1 MLPVVDIFA
10 GPGGL
15 GEGFA
20 QAGFKV
26 LISAEMDQVA
36 CSTLTLR
43 KFFHCFPKGKVPDLY
58 YRFLRGEIAVETL
71 KEEYPSEWMAASNSV
86 ANVELGTE
94 KGNQI
99 LYRKLDEALA
109 GNNGFILIGGPP
121 CQAYYENNLV
131 LPQLINGR

>member
-1 MLPVVDIFA
+1 
-10 GPGGL
+10 
-15 GEGFA
+15 
-20 QAGFKV
+20 
-26 LISAEMDQVA
+26 MDQVA

-121 CQAYYENNLV
+121 CQAYSLA
-131 LPQLINGR
+131 GRSRMLGPGLATNSLSTAEITSLRGQEA